1 MYLKY
6 LENPLRRLADELL
19 AVSLFS
25 GGDGRFTYVD
35 P

>member
-6 LENPLRRLADELL
+6 LENHLRRLADELL
-19 AVSLFS
+19 AVFLFS
-25 GGDGRFTYVD
+25 GGDGKILEGD

>member
-6 LENPLRRLADELL
+6 LENHLRRLADELL

-25 GGDGRFTYVD
+25 GGDGKILEGD